1 LFKNILA
8 KRLKEKKSEKEASF
22 NFYYLALSLFY
33 SLSPNISQK
42 RKKTIHLIFTTFAV
56 VNCIN
61 YFFMRTTRRWVL
73 ATFIL
78 CFLVIIA
85 GGVVRT
91 TQSGMGCPDWPK
103 CFGKWI
109 PPTNASELP
118 ADFEKY
124 LSKQDIDHTFNAYHT
139 WIEYFNRLLGTLL
152 GLFAIIQ
159 TWLLFFKRRSERR
172 AYRLSLAFLVFVILT
187 GLFGAMVVRL
197 NLAHLSISVH
207 LLFAI
212 ALVQIQLALLLSL
225 NSKLFSLTV
234 DERVRKMV
242 LLFLILLFC
251 QSVLGTMV
259 RMYVDDV
266 SKSLRYDQRENWL
279 ANDPL
284 AFLIHRSFS
293 WLVLAAALFMA
304 WYYRNIQAIK
314 NKLFVLAAIIILSMF
329 TGIVLFYTGMP
340 AVAQPLH
347 LLLASIAITQTAAIL
362 LQTKR
367 FRIAN

>member
-1 LFKNILA
+1 LLFN
-8 KRLKEKKSEKEASF
+8 
-22 NFYYLALSLFY
+22 
-33 SLSPNISQK
+33 PNIRES
-42 RKKTIHLIFTTFAV
+42 RKKPIHFVLTVFAA
-56 VNCIN
+56 VNLQYNMKFIK
-61 YFFMRTTRRWVL
+61 RWVL

-124 LSKQDIDHTFNAYHT
+124 LRKQDIDHTFNALHT
-139 WIEYFNRLLGTLL
+139 WIEYINRLLGALL
-152 GLFAIIQ
+152 GLFAVIQ
-159 TWLLFFKRRSERR
+159 CGLLFFKRKENK
-172 AYRLSLAFLVFVILT
+172 APYKLALAFLLVVVLT
-187 GLFGAMVVRL
+187 GLFGAIVVNL
-197 NLAHLSISVH
+197 NLAHASISVH

-212 ALVQIQLALLLSL
+212 LLVQVQLALMLSL
-225 NSKLFSLTV
+225 GSKITSVNINTKV
-234 DERVRKMV
+234 KKML

-266 SKSLRYDQRENWL
+266 SKTLHYEQRETWL
-279 ANDPL
+279 ASTPI

-293 WLVLAAALFMA
+293 WIVFIYAFYLA
-304 WYYRNIQAIK
+304 WYCKKYEAIK
-314 NKLFVLAAIIILSMF
+314 SSLFILALVILLSMI
-329 TGIVLFYTGMP
+329 TGIVLFYANMP
-340 AVAQPLH
+340 AIAQPIH
-347 LLLASIAITQTAAIL
+347 LLLASVAITQTVAVL
-362 LQTKR
+362 LKTRPVKR
-367 FRIAN
+367 V

>member
-1 LFKNILA
+1 MRQIKNWAI
-8 KRLKEKKSEKEASF
+8 
-22 NFYYLALSLFY
+22 
-33 SLSPNISQK
+33 
-42 RKKTIHLIFTTFAV
+42 
-56 VNCIN
+56 
-61 YFFMRTTRRWVL
+61 

-124 LSKQDIDHTFNAYHT
+124 LRKQDIDHTFNALHT
-139 WIEYFNRLLGTLL
+139 WIEYFNRLLGVLL
-152 GLFAIIQ
+152 GFFAIVQ
-159 TWLLFFKRRSERR
+159 LALLFFKRKYFYKIYKL
-172 AYRLSLAFLVFVILT
+172 AAAFLITVILT
-187 GLFGAMVVRL
+187 GLFGAIVVKL
-197 NLAHLSISVH
+197 NLTHASISVH

-212 ALVQIQLALLLSL
+212 ILVQIQLALLLSL
-225 NSKLFSLTV
+225 DSKMFSIQVNNKT
-234 DERVRKMV
+234 RKLL

-251 QSVLGTMV
+251 QSTLGTMV

-266 SKSLRYDQRENWL
+266 SKTLHYEQRETWL
-279 ANDPL
+279 AEIPV

-293 WLVLAAALFMA
+293 WLVLLYGLYMA
-304 WYYRNIQAIK
+304 WHCKKMELLK
-314 NKLFVLAAIIILSMF
+314 NKIFVLVAIVMLSMI
-329 TGIVLFYTGMP
+329 TGIVLFYANMP

-347 LLLASIAITQTAAIL
+347 LLLASLAITQSVAVL
-362 LQTKR
+362 LQTKSGSM
-367 FRIAN
+367 